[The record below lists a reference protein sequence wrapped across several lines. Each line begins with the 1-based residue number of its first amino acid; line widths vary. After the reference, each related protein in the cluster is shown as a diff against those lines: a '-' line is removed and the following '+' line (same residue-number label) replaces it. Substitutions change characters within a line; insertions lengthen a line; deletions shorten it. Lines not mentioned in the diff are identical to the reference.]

1 MIWRRVA
8 LFVLWALFCLIG
20 FFFALFITQMGDCF
34 DVTACNEFKD
44 RAMRYIL
51 IGAPVIW
58 LGGSLLMV
66 YRWSRD
72 V

>member
-1 MIWRRVA
+1 LV
-8 LFVLWALFCLIG
+8 G

-51 IGAPVIW
+51 IGAPAIW

-66 YRWSRD
+66 YRWNRD